1 MAQDARERRRAG
13 SYTEV
18 RPGVWAVR
26 ASSGRRADG
35 KRRTLRSTVR
45 GTERDAE
52 VEAVRLVAELGR
64 AESLGDSLTLA
75 QYYRGVFRKQPS
87 SRGTPRSAATLRQY
101 DGYMERDVLP
111 RIGGRPLNALTHG
124 EIKATVQASPCP
136 ANCKRVLRIVL
147 RAAYNDEL
155 MADRPMERRIV
166 TPSRRRPQRDPWDAA
181 EAAAALDLMRGRP
194 LEAYL
199 ILGLS
204 GLRLEEALAISPAAV
219 VPQVTFD
226 LATGTEVR
234 TLTAMVERTYTDADD
249 LMEKAKTEFS
259 ARPVPVIVAGRSRL
273 LEIIAATR
281 PDPGDPAAVDAWRR
295 SRLVP
300 LRGDTLYKRWRAE
313 LEALGLRFIP
323 PDMLRHTSETMM
335 QAANL
340 PDTLVSRLH
349 GHTQLETDYRHY
361 LRPGV
366 AQMEQAAREV
376 HRIMPGGES

>member
-181 EAAAALDLMRGRP
+181 
-194 LEAYL
+194 
-199 ILGLS
+199 
-204 GLRLEEALAISPAAV
+204 
-219 VPQVTFD
+219 
-226 LATGTEVR
+226 
-234 TLTAMVERTYTDADD
+234 
-249 LMEKAKTEFS
+249 
-259 ARPVPVIVAGRSRL
+259 
-273 LEIIAATR
+273 
-281 PDPGDPAAVDAWRR
+281 
-295 SRLVP
+295 
-300 LRGDTLYKRWRAE
+300 
-313 LEALGLRFIP
+313 
-323 PDMLRHTSETMM
+323 
-335 QAANL
+335 
-340 PDTLVSRLH
+340 
-349 GHTQLETDYRHY
+349 
-361 LRPGV
+361 
-366 AQMEQAAREV
+366 
-376 HRIMPGGES
+376 